1 MTENET
7 ETAKLN
13 NFFLSIA
20 KYLEIHN
27 ALNKRFYLCKNHR
40 PINKSCGL
48 KSSKNYI
55 TIKAKRNSN
64 SIFVFSHAEIF
75 FFLKTKNKKFE
86 YIRGNT
92 GRTKSI
98 KEKADIFSGFLLDN
112 ITGCI

>member
-7 ETAKLN
+7 DIAKLN

-27 ALNKRFYLCKNHR
+27 TLNKRFYLCKNHR

-55 TIKAKRNSN
+55 TIKVKRNSN
-64 SIFVFSHAEIF
+64 SIFPMLNFF

-98 KEKADIFSGFLLDN
+98 KEKADIFSDFLLDN